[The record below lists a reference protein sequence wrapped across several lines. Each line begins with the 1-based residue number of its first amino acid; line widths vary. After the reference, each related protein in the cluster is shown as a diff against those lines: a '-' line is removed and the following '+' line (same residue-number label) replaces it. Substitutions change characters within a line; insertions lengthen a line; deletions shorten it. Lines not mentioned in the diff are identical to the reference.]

1 MRRGIRAARVALFVV
16 AGLLLTAGVASA
28 QLDPTKVLIGTW
40 KGELQQRT
48 QKDADPTLVLI
59 IKSVKQEGGK
69 MVAEGRLG
77 PTEEK
82 TAPIKIDVDTS
93 GAKPTLNFSSRSG
106 APYSL
111 NLMDEKNLVG
121 TVQIKNPSSRG
132 ERERQVK
139 LEKKE

>member
-16 AGLLLTAGVASA
+16 AGLLLSAGVASA

-59 IKSVKQEGGK
+59 IKSVKQEDGK
-69 MVAEGRLG
+69 MVAEGRFG
-77 PTEEK
+77 PTEDK
-82 TAPIKIDVDTS
+82 TAAIKIDIDTS
-93 GAKPTLNFSSRSG
+93 RAKPTLNFSTRSG
-106 APYSL
+106 VPYSL

-139 LEKKE
+139 LEKTE